1 MTTQLTP
8 QQSFEEKLKDRI
20 RENIGDLMPDALLSQ
35 MIARAMSEF
44 NMRIP
49 AEPHRD
55 ADLVLSW
62 AADEIERLTR
72 EVERLREAVSN
83 ALDDVLS
90 DEAMPAHKV
99 ALLRA
104 ALSGGEHE

>member
-1 MTTQLTP
+1 MSDVIGQCSACRGDVTHSQRVDYLG
-8 QQSFEEKLKDRI
+8 DHI
-20 RENIGDLMPDALLSQ
+20 RHGNRSDCVRPLQ
-35 MIARAMSEF
+35 
-44 NMRIP
+44 
-49 AEPHRD
+49 AEID
-55 ADLVLSW
+55 
-62 AADEIERLTR
+62 RLTR